1 MESDDAMDE
10 RTTIIPT
17 AFAGCQ
23 SGKPGLR
30 ATRQKSS
37 GWNFHLLP
45 GNPKGS
51 QMRVEKTAIE
61 GVLLLTPRVFEDQ
74 RGFFLESWNQRSLDE
89 AVGQSVTFVQDNRS
103 HSARG
108 VLRGLH
114 YQTEPHAQ
122 GKLVSVLSGAIFD
135 VVVDLR
141 RASPS
146 FGKSLGLELKAEDH
160 TMIWI
165 PAGFAHGFLVLSEFA
180 DVVYKATDFYS
191 PSDERCIRWD
201 DAELAIEWPLRG
213 ALPILAAKDAQG
225 LPFAGIWNCP

>member
-10 RTTIIPT
+10 RPFIIPT

-51 QMRVEKTAIE
+51 LMRVEKTAIE

-74 RGFFLESWNQRSLDE
+74 RGFFLESWNQRALDE
-89 AVGQSVTFVQDNRS
+89 AVGECVTFVQDNRS
-103 HSARG
+103 RSARG

-114 YQTEPHAQ
+114 YQTEPHPQ

-165 PAGFAHGFLVLSEFA
+165 PAGFAHGFLVLSDFA
-180 DVVYKATDFYS
+180 DVAYKATDFYS
-191 PSDERCIRWD
+191 PAHERCIRWD
-201 DAELAIEWPLRG
+201 DPDLVIVWPLG
-213 ALPILAAKDAQG
+213 DLSPIVSAKDAEG
-225 LPFAGIWNCP
+225 MAFADV

>member
-1 MESDDAMDE
+1 
-10 RTTIIPT
+10 
-17 AFAGCQ
+17 
-23 SGKPGLR
+23 
-30 ATRQKSS
+30 
-37 GWNFHLLP
+37 
-45 GNPKGS
+45 
-51 QMRVEKTAIE
+51 MRVEKTAIE

-74 RGFFLESWNQRSLDE
+74 RGFFLESWNQRALDE

-103 HSARG
+103 RSARG

-146 FGKSLGLELKAEDH
+146 FGKSLGLELRAEDYS
-160 TMIWI
+160 MVWI
-165 PAGFAHGFLVLSEFA
+165 PEGFAHGFLVLSEFA

-191 PSDERCIRWD
+191 PEHERCIRWD
-201 DAELAIEWPLRG
+201 DPELAIFWPLDGRKP
-213 ALPILAAKDAQG
+213 LVSPKDGYAG
-225 LPFAGIWNCP
+225 FFADI